1 MELWHLRCFVAA
13 AEELNFSRAA
23 ARLRVSQPPLS
34 RQIRETCQLEPVPL
48 AEAKKQGCDVR
59 YDTKLV
65 SFVQDETGV
74 TTTLT
79 DAAEALSRSADLE
92 PRGVAST
99 TAGAGGPDFASSAV
113 LVADRTRG
121 FQAGCRRRN
130 CLCFAV
136 MSAVTEPAKGP
147 EKPSGSKLV
156 AELLA
161 GYRPFPG
168 VHDEM
173 MTAAGEVRN
182 HWRGLLAGL
191 AALGREELT
200 RRFAAADRYLHDS
213 GVFYRVYEDDAGVER
228 PWPLTPIPLVIAPEE
243 WRRLQAALIERA
255 RLIEAVIADIYGA
268 GALFRDR
275 LMPAVFAAGSPE
287 FLRPLVGVPP
297 PGGVHL
303 RIYAADIARGPDGAW
318 RVLRD
323 RTQAPSGLGFAL
335 ENRLALRHS
344 IPDVY
349 RNLHVRRHAPFF
361 QALQA
366 ELIGLARQDDSR
378 VCMLTPGPLNET
390 YFEHAYLARYLGFL
404 LVEGEDLTV
413 RDNGVFIRTV
423 SGLRRT
429 EVLVRR
435 VDADFSD
442 PLELNSAS
450 RLGVPGLVQ
459 AVRDGKLVIANG
471 LGSGIAEARGMLAF
485 LPRLAGAV
493 AGGPPGI
500 SNIATWW
507 LGDPAARAA
516 MRERGIDD
524 LVIASAYAG
533 DPAGERLGDG
543 VRVPD
548 LAPERRARLMQAI
561 EERGIDY
568 VLQEAAELSTM
579 PVWRGGKLEPR
590 PFTLRVFLARTGDGF
605 TVMPGGFVRIGNPGE
620 AWAISLQRGAL
631 TADAWIPGQAPF
643 VDATLLPVPDRI
655 QVKRAS
661 GTLPSRAAD
670 NLYWLGRYIERTE
683 ATLRLVR
690 ALLARMSESDP
701 SPEQDIE
708 PIASLLAVWGAVP
721 EELPAARPVAFVRAV
736 LQRGGL
742 PNGAPALARAA
753 RSAAS
758 VIRDRLSP
766 DTWRT
771 LTRLADTLDAP
782 LGGSLSGGSF
792 GGPSDFEA
800 DMAERVEQA
809 LRVIASFAGL
819 AQENMTRLGGWRF
832 LELGRRIERGMW
844 TCRFVRQF
852 GARLDRGLDTLLE
865 LCDSRITYRQRY
877 VMVPARAP
885 VIDLTLL
892 DPSNPRSAAFQFDQI
907 EAHLA
912 AMPDLRP
919 DGRPSLPRQIAMSTA
934 ARLRTADPALV
945 DDRLITAAET
955 ALMDLHE
962 AISSTY
968 LGRNEP
974 METREELPS

>member
-1 MELWHLRCFVAA
+1 
-13 AEELNFSRAA
+13 
-23 ARLRVSQPPLS
+23 
-34 RQIRETCQLEPVPL
+34 
-48 AEAKKQGCDVR
+48 
-59 YDTKLV
+59 
-65 SFVQDETGV
+65 
-74 TTTLT
+74 
-79 DAAEALSRSADLE
+79 
-92 PRGVAST
+92 
-99 TAGAGGPDFASSAV
+99 
-113 LVADRTRG
+113 
-121 FQAGCRRRN
+121 
-130 CLCFAV
+130 
-136 MSAVTEPAKGP
+136 MSALTEPAKGP
-147 EKPSGSKLV
+147 EKPSGSELV
-156 AELLA
+156 AELLT

-173 MTAAGEVRN
+173 MTAAGEVRA
-182 HWRGLLAGL
+182 HWRGLLTGL

-228 PWPLTPIPLVIAPEE
+228 PWPLTPIPLIIAPEE
-243 WRRLQAALIERA
+243 WQRLQAALVQRA
-255 RLIEAVIADIYGA
+255 HLIEAVIADIYGE
-268 GALFRDR
+268 GSLFRDLR
-275 LMPAVFAAGSPE
+275 VPAVFAAGSPE

-297 PGGVHL
+297 PGGAHL
-303 RIYAADIARGPDGAW
+303 RVYAADIARGPDGAW

-344 IPDVY
+344 IPDIY
-349 RNLHVRRHAPFF
+349 RNLHVRRQAPFF

-366 ELIGLARQDDSR
+366 ELTGLSHQDDSR

-423 SGLRRT
+423 SGLRRI

-435 VDADFSD
+435 LDADFSD
-442 PLELNSAS
+442 PLELNAAS
-450 RLGVPGLVQ
+450 QLGVPGLVQ
-459 AVRDGKLVIANG
+459 AVRVGKLVIANG

-485 LPRLAGAV
+485 LPRLAET
-493 AGGPPGI
+493 AGGPAI

-507 LGDPAARAA
+507 LGNPAARAE
-516 MRERGIDD
+516 MREGRADE
-524 LVIASAYAG
+524 LVIAPAYAG
-533 DPAGERLGDG
+533 EVGGNLAGNLAAERLGDG
-543 VRVPD
+543 VRVFD
-548 LAPERRARLMQAI
+548 LSPERRERLMRTI

-568 VLQEAAELSTM
+568 VLQDGAELSTM
-579 PVWRGGKLEPR
+579 PVWRDGKLEPR

-605 TVMPGGFVRIGNPGE
+605 TAMPGGFVRIGNPGD

-631 TADAWIPGQAPF
+631 TADAWIPGEKPF
-643 VDATLLPVPDRI
+643 IDTSLLPVADRI

-670 NLYWLGRYIERTE
+670 NLFWLGRYIERTE

-690 ALLARMSESDP
+690 ALLARTSESDP
-701 SPEQDIE
+701 SPEHDIE
-708 PIASLLAVWGAVP
+708 PITALLTTWGAVP
-721 EELPAARPVAFVRAV
+721 EDLPAARPVAFVRAA
-736 LQRGGL
+736 LQRGGP
-742 PNGAPALARAA
+742 PNGAPSLARAA

-771 LTRLADTLDAP
+771 LTRLVDTLDAP
-782 LGGSLSGGSF
+782 LGGSLGGGTF
-792 GGPSDFEA
+792 GGLLDFEA
-800 DMAERVEQA
+800 DMSERVEQG

-832 LELGRRIERGMW
+832 LELGRRIERGLW

-892 DPSNPRSAAFQFDQI
+892 DPSNPRSVAFQFDQI
-907 EAHLA
+907 EDHLA
-912 AMPDLRP
+912 AMPDLRA
-919 DGRPSLPRQIAMSTA
+919 DGRPSLPRQIAMATA
-934 ARLRTADPALV
+934 ARLRTADATRA

-955 ALMDLHE
+955 ALEDLHE